1 MKNNQIHELNVICI
15 MMLIEEFSLAVEKI
29 LNRMVELEESYK
41 IVEEVKIDFENK
53 IVDKNE
59 NLFSNHRSGF
69 KRHEKIQK
77 TYLAIRF

>member
-1 MKNNQIHELNVICI
+1 MKTNQIHGLNVIC
-15 MMLIEEFSLAVEKI
+15 MMLLIEEFSLAVEKF

-41 IVEEVKIDFENK
+41 MVEEVKIDFENK

-59 NLFSNHRSGF
+59 NLFSNHKSGF

-77 TYLAIRF
+77 NVLSD